1 MASSNQTVDPKTTE
15 IESLRLQ
22 LAESQ
27 AKYAALLKEYEKI
40 ERESGQMRASLVK
53 LKAPERPDL
62 PTGAIQLSSCF
73 TVVADMGPNKS
84 RLIDAK
90 TGDVLL
96 PASGVSAGQ
105 AAEISKKLAPGQRC
119 YVVLDSSIEDIKRSM
134 TEV

>member
-1 MASSNQTVDPKTTE
+1 MASSNQTVESKTD
-15 IESLRLQ
+15 IESLRAQ

-27 AKYAALLKEYEKI
+27 SKYSALLKDFEKL
-40 ERESGQMRASLVK
+40 ELESGQMRSALLK

-62 PTGAIQLSSCF
+62 PAGAVQLSSCF

-90 TGDVLL
+90 AGDVLL

-119 YVVLDSSIEDIKRSM
+119 YVVVDASIEDVKRAMAES
-134 TEV
+134 